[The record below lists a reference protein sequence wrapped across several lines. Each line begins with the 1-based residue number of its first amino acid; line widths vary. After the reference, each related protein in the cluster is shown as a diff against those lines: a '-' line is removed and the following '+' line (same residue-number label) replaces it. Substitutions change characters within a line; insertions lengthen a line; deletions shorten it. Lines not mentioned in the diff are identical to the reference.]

1 MHKLRQG
8 AGSQL
13 LHPLNIEQK
22 NFDTKVSAASTL
34 ATGLFKK
41 MRKGFKSENKLN
53 NFSNEGI

>member
-1 MHKLRQG
+1 MHKL
-8 AGSQL
+8 SQRAESAL
-13 LHPLNIEQK
+13 LYPLKIEQRTC
-22 NFDTKVSAASTL
+22 DTKVSAASTL